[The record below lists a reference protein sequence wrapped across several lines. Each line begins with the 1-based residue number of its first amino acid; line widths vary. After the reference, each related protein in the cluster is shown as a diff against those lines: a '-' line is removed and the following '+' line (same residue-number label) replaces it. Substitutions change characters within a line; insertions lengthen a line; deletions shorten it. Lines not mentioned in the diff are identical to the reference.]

1 MAHRGARATI
11 ADVAREAGVS
21 KGTVSMAL
29 TGRGRVAAGTREKV
43 LEVAQRLDW
52 VPSARARSLSTDRAD
67 ALGLVLAR
75 EPEHLGADPFFAP
88 FIAGVE
94 AALSPRGQALVL
106 HVVTT
111 PAEER
116 EAYRR
121 LAAGRVDGALLT
133 DLRVDDERP
142 ALLADLGL
150 PALAVGHQRSTT
162 SSAPLPQVALDD
174 RAGVRSAVDHLV
186 ELGHRRLAHVTGS
199 QQLVHGVDRLEAF
212 RDAVAARGDALDT
225 PTVLD
230 GDFSAASGA
239 DAAHRWLADRAAL
252 GAASAPTALVVA
264 NDLMATAALG
274 VLAAAGVRVPA
285 EVSVTGFDDAPLAAH
300 LSPPLTTVRSD
311 AAAWGRAA
319 ADALL
324 DLLEDDDEG
333 RRAAGDR
340 PRSPDLPAA
349 RLVVRGSTGAPPT

>member
-29 TGRGRVAAGTREKV
+29 TGRGRVAPGTREKV

-106 HVVTT
+106 HVVST

-121 LAAGRVDGALLT
+121 LAAGRVDGVLLT

-142 ALLADLGL
+142 ALLAGLDL
-150 PALAVGHQRSTT
+150 PALAVGHQRGGE
-162 SSAPLPQVALDD
+162 PLPGVALDD
-174 RAGVRSAVDHLV
+174 RSGVRAVVDHLV
-186 ELGHRRLAHVTGS
+186 ELGHRRLAHVAGS
-199 QQLVHGVDRLEAF
+199 RQLVHGVDRLEAF
-212 RDAVAARGDALDT
+212 LDAVADHGTALDA

-239 DAAHRWLADRAAL
+239 AAAHRWLADRAAR
-252 GAASAPTALVVA
+252 GAAAAPTALVVA

-274 VLAAAGVRVPA
+274 VLAAAGVRVPL

-324 DLLEDDDEG
+324 DLLEDDDGG
-333 RRAAGDR
+333 RRPREDR
-340 PRSPDLPAA
+340 PGPPDLPAA
-349 RLVVRGSTGAPPT
+349 RLVVRASTGAPPA